1 MNASLPSLPTAIW
14 KGRYKTHWATT
25 INSSNHHD
33 GIIFKVLTGFD
44 SSYGRVG
51 VSSVKGTSGSLT
63 RKAQD
68 SLRQIPEKMPM
79 GASHKEED
87 YN

>member
-1 MNASLPSLPTAIW
+1 MLPSLPFLLSTG
-14 KGRYKTHWATT
+14 KGGTKPIGATT
-25 INSSNHHD
+25 INSSNRPD
-33 GIIFKVLTGFD
+33 GIIFKVLTGFN
-44 SSYGRVG
+44 SFYGRVG